1 MLCVR
6 AEGGERETGFH
17 TAFTVVIGGGGGHGD
32 LGPVVRAG
40 ADQAGDSGDSTPLGS
55 GSSEV

>member
-1 MLCVR
+1 M

-17 TAFTVVIGGGGGHGD
+17 TAFTDVIGGGGGHGD

-40 ADQAGDSGDSTPLGS
+40 ADRAGDSGDSTPLGS
-55 GSSEV
+55 DCSEV

>member
-1 MLCVR
+1 MVCVR
-6 AEGGERETGFH
+6 VEGGERETGFH

-32 LGPVVRAG
+32 LGPVVRAD
-40 ADQAGDSGDSTPLGS
+40 ADQATRGDSTPLGS